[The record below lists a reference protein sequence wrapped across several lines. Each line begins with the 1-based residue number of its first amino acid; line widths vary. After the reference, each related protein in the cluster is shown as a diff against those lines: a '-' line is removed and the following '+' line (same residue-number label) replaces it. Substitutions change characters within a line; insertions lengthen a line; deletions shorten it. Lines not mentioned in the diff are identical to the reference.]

1 MGRTDDDDDATGRTA
16 AAPHGQ
22 GLCTLRRAAF
32 AGGNRD
38 DGIRRNTKPREHVN
52 RTVVA
57 RDPAPLEL
65 LLGDCR
71 PRHQDRDPRHEAIP
85 KEIADLD
92 LPAVAA
98 FGRQHREVGWRQRI
112 TRRHRPAETG
122 QDRGASGAADQQYHL
137 RQPKIAYTGDTMTG
151 EGSTFPML
159 TPELLDDVV
168 QRILDVGSPRR
179 IVLFGSRARGDA
191 RRNSDLDLLII
202 EDSELP
208 RYRRPPR
215 YLRALVGV
223 FPAKDIVVWTPAE
236 VDAWRDVPNA
246 FITSVLRDGRTL
258 YER

>member
-1 MGRTDDDDDATGRTA
+1 
-16 AAPHGQ
+16 
-22 GLCTLRRAAF
+22 
-32 AGGNRD
+32 
-38 DGIRRNTKPREHVN
+38 
-52 RTVVA
+52 
-57 RDPAPLEL
+57 
-65 LLGDCR
+65 
-71 PRHQDRDPRHEAIP
+71 
-85 KEIADLD
+85 
-92 LPAVAA
+92 
-98 FGRQHREVGWRQRI
+98 
-112 TRRHRPAETG
+112 
-122 QDRGASGAADQQYHL
+122 
-137 RQPKIAYTGDTMTG
+137 MTG
-151 EGSTFPML
+151 EASPFPTV

-236 VDAWRDVPNA
+236 VNAWRDVPNA
-246 FITSVLRDGRTL
+246 FITSALREGRTL